1 MMWDVRGEHRYYY
14 RHRFSN
20 GQSRRVYVGTG
31 PQAEEAA
38 AEDLRQRAERKARRQ
53 ALRAAEA
60 RLRAA
65 DAPVT
70 NLEGLVRLL
79 TAAAL
84 TSAGFYQHD
93 RGEWRR
99 RGILGNVEGHQTEES
114 QG

>member
-1 MMWDVRGEHRYYY
+1 MWDVRGEHRYYY
-14 RHRFSN
+14 RHRFID
-20 GQSRRVYVGTG
+20 GRTVRVYVGTG
-31 PQAEEAA
+31 PEAEDAA
-38 AEDLRQRAERKARRQ
+38 AEDVRRRAERKARRQ
-53 ALRAAEA
+53 AERAEEA

-70 NLEGLVRLL
+70 GLEEMVRLL

-84 TSAGFYQHD
+84 TATGFYQHD

-99 RGILGNVEGHQTEES
+99 RGTPDVSNGANTEG